1 MLNFSLFCLD
11 GYKLSHNKYIK
22 ILQLLSPLLLL
33 IFLFLSYYRFGFN
46 YTQIFLDDSNKNNN
60 NVSIHGKVEIGKDAA
75 TEISKGI
82 SSIGSNVGLAGTI
95 GAVTAGV
102 SKVVCKGSLPPVQKA
117 SIVLGSS
124 VIGAGIHIGASALNR
139 LNNNK
144 ESYATKNLSNFG
156 VDKSNKFMDQGS
168 NSVLSDLILS
178 IDMITSACLSL
189 IIILSIM
196 IFFKFFLNQD
206 KIKFDLTSSFN
217 YYLVKMIKF
226 NKKTSVIY
234 IYTILFVLLVGL
246 GFDCYFINV
255 LYSNIDKLVD
265 LHINTRTQ

>member
-1 MLNFSLFCLD
+1 MFNFSLFCLD

-33 IFLFLSYYRFGFN
+33 IFLFLSYYRLGFN

-82 SSIGSNVGLAGTI
+82 SSIGSNIGLAGTV
-95 GAVTAGV
+95 GAVTVGV

-144 ESYATKNLSNFG
+144 ESYATNNLFNFG
-156 VDKSNKFMDQGS
+156 V
-168 NSVLSDLILS
+168 
-178 IDMITSACLSL
+178 
-189 IIILSIM
+189 
-196 IFFKFFLNQD
+196 D

-217 YYLVKMIKF
+217 YYLIKMIKF

-234 IYTILFVLLVGL
+234 IYIILFVLLVGL
-246 GFDCYFINV
+246 GFDCYFINA